1 MSANL
6 SEDQLDEAREAF
18 KLADKTSSGSI
29 STKEAPVMKIIYS
42 NYISSSKLCYCQ
54 MVMRALGLDPSDD
67 EISRMLEG
75 RGETL
80 TFQTFLSLVGERMN
94 EVVDNEELR
103 VAFSVFDRD
112 NQEAIRSII
121 VRSNIF
127 TLPVQGWLSGAEL
140 RFMLANLGEK
150 LSFEEVDML
159 LQEAGIDNEGK
170 FNYNDFIRKL
180 NNSQ

>member
-1 MSANL
+1 
-6 SEDQLDEAREAF
+6 
-18 KLADKTSSGSI
+18 
-29 STKEAPVMKIIYS
+29 
-42 NYISSSKLCYCQ
+42 

-112 NQEAIRSII
+112 NQEPIRSII

-127 TLPVQGWLSGAEL
+127 TLPV
-140 RFMLANLGEK
+140 
-150 LSFEEVDML
+150 
-159 LQEAGIDNEGK
+159 
-170 FNYNDFIRKL
+170 
-180 NNSQ
+180 